1 MIEREE
7 TTKSQGASKRMIEGE
22 EDVAREGDEERR
34 KEREREGER

>member
-22 EDVAREGDEERR
+22 EDVAREGDERE
-34 KEREREGER
+34 KERERER